1 MTHNHIH
8 TLIDRFLAGTAT
20 PEEQEEMQAY
30 FVHHGL
36 QEEKMEKG
44 NEFHPD
50 KEQSARMYAQ
60 LVQQLQPG
68 RGSNVYPMNKRLW
81 LRIAAVLIPIAMMV
95 AAMYLF
101 LRPSP
106 SLDVPAMAEYSNYGN
121 SIRYLRL
128 QDGSEIWLNKN
139 AVIQLDTSD
148 FSGNR
153 NISLR
158 GEAYFDVATDPAHPF
173 SVNTGSLKTVVLGT
187 SFSVNSDSVHTRITL
202 FTGKVSLQAAGIPSQ
217 LLDPGQAGVYD
228 PRTGKLELSAA
239 SPYAIAW
246 KTREID
252 CKNEKLESIIQFLQ
266 QYYDTGIKISH
277 RITGKQFSGT
287 LSLQGNLSSVLN
299 RLLFVHQLQH
309 KKNTDG
315 SIVIY

>member
-30 FVHHGL
+30 FVRHGL

-44 NEFHPD
+44 NEFHPQ
-50 KEQSARMYAQ
+50 KEQSERMYKQ
-60 LVQQLQPG
+60 LLQQLQPHS
-68 RGSNVYPMNKRLW
+68 GSKVHQMNKRWW
-81 LRIAAVLIPIAMMV
+81 LRIAAVLIPIAMV
-95 AAMYLF
+95 SAGMYLF
-101 LRPSP
+101 LKPSP
-106 SLDVPAMAEYSNYGN
+106 SIHVPAIAEYSNN
-121 SIRYLRL
+121 SNAIRYLRL

-158 GEAYFDVATDPAHPF
+158 GEAYFDVATDPEHPF

-187 SFSVNSDSVHTRITL
+187 SFSVNSDSANTHITL
-202 FTGKVSLQAAGIPSQ
+202 FTGKVSLQAAGISSQ
-217 LLDPGQAGVYD
+217 LLQPGQSGVFD
-228 PRTGKLELSAA
+228 PRSGKLKLLPA

-266 QYYDTGIKISH
+266 QHYGTRIKISH